1 MTFKRFIFWSHLTAG
16 VLSGIIVFI
25 LSLTGVILMYEHQM
39 EAAAEK
45 DFYVTPE
52 PGQTLLSA
60 DELAAQVLTD
70 IGEGANLKFRND
82 EGAPIEIT
90 QGRGNRWLMNPYT
103 GELMGPGATGMRDFF
118 GWMMR
123 FHRWF
128 ALEGEGRDTARAIIN
143 AANLMFLFII
153 ISGLYIW
160 LPKIWRWPFFKKNL
174 VFGRNLPNAK
184 ARDYNWHHVLG
195 FWSLIPLFFIIISG
209 SVFYYPWANNA
220 VYAVFGEQPPQRGSS
235 SAPTYEVQVAPGDM
249 ISLQA
254 ALDTAKNFDD
264 DWNTIAMP
272 VDPQN
277 PVIEFTVDTGT
288 GVQPSKQTD
297 VFVSRAD
304 SSILG
309 TFAFGDN
316 SPGRQARSFMR
327 RIHTGEY
334 YGFIGQTIF
343 GLASLAACFLVYTGL
358 ALAYRRL
365 LQPVFR
371 RRKAN
376 NQVNIKKP

>member
-1 MTFKRFIFWSHLTAG
+1 VTFKRFIFWSHLTAG
-16 VLSGIIVFI
+16 VLSGIIVFF
-25 LSLTGVILMYEHQM
+25 LSLTGVIMMYEHQI

-45 DFYVTPE
+45 SFYVNPE
-52 PGQTLLSA
+52 PGQSLLTA
-60 DELAAQVLTD
+60 DELASIVLSD
-70 IGEGANLKFRND
+70 IGEGANLKFHND

-90 QGRGNRWLMNPYT
+90 QGRGNRWLMNPYS
-103 GELMGPGATGMRDFF
+103 GDLMGPGATETRDFF
-118 GWMMR
+118 SWMMGL
-123 FHRWF
+123 HRWF
-128 ALEGEGRDTARAIIN
+128 ALEGESRDTARAIIN
-143 AANLMFLFII
+143 TANLMFLFII

-160 LPKIWRWPFFKKNL
+160 LPKIWRWPFFKKNM

-220 VYAVFGEQPPQRGSS
+220 VYAVFGEEPPQRGSS

-249 ISLQA
+249 VSLQA
-254 ALDTAKNFDD
+254 ALDSAKTFDE
-264 DWNTIAMP
+264 DWNTIGMP

-277 PVIEFTVDTGT
+277 PVIEFRVDTGT

-304 SSILG
+304 GTILG

-343 GLASLAACFLVYTGL
+343 GLASMSACFLVYTGL

-371 RRKAN
+371 RRKAR
-376 NQVNIKKP
+376 